1 MTDQQILDH
10 LLEFL
15 TPRRRQLFDKV
26 LNERT
31 NFITVATQ
39 DVYQLHNTSAVLR
52 SCEVFGVQNLHVIEE
67 KLPKRIDREIAMGAQ
82 KWVDVNRYKSSK
94 ECLQSLKGNG
104 YKIVA
109 TSPHEDSVMLDDF
122 DLSKPVALFFGTEK
136 DGISDEIMEVADTTL
151 KIPMFGFTESLNISV
166 SAAIILQNL
175 TQKMRRKNLDWQ
187 FSEEEKLRMK
197 LAWAKKTI
205 KNSDEILNRFLNS

>member
-122 DLSKPVALFFGTEK
+122 DLSEPIALFFGTEK

-187 FSEEEKLRMK
+187 FSEEEKLTMK

>member
-94 ECLQSLKGNG
+94 ECLQSLKANG

-175 TQKMRRKNLDWQ
+175 SQKMRRKNLDWQ

>member
-122 DLSKPVALFFGTEK
+122 DLSEPIALFFGTEK